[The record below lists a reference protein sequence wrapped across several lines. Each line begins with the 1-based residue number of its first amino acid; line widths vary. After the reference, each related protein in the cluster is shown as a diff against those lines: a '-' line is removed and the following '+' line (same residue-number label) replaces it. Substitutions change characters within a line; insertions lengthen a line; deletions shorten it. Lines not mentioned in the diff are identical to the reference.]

1 MKKLVLSALALAAVV
16 LFARPSFAEHAHDSG
31 STAQAAPEDTAAPAE
46 MMCDHENMLQQS
58 LQKMRAQMAQI
69 NQTRDQKKRQ
79 KLLQEHNKSMRD
91 SIGIL
96 REMMAEMAVGLAP
109 SGPMAGRMM
118 SGNRAGAGKMGG
130 NMTGMKCDHMKMP
143 LSGQHEGNADA
154 AAVARSNP
162 DQAAGSGD
170 APAGSAKKLWTCP
183 MHPDVVQ
190 DHPGICQKCG
200 MDLLDKEQM
209 EAPSSS
215 GQSSTIDPMRCDHRM
230 GGMKGCCM
238 GGDGAKCG
246 HRMGSG
252 MKCDHKMS
260 GAGQPMKG
268 MAGRHMN
275 AMLALMEQMLAHNEA
290 VMAGR
295 R

>member
-1 MKKLVLSALALAAVV
+1 MKKLVISVLALAAV
-16 LFARPSFAEHAHDSG
+16 LFVRPAFAEHAHDSG

-69 NQTRDQKKRQ
+69 KQTRDQKKRQ
-79 KLLQEHNKSMRD
+79 KLLQEHNRSMRD
-91 SIGIL
+91 SIGLL
-96 REMMAEMAVGLAP
+96 REMAAEMAVGPA
-109 SGPMAGRMM
+109 SAGPMAGRMM
-118 SGNRAGAGKMGG
+118 SGNRAGAGMMAG
-130 NMTGMKCDHMKMP
+130 NMMGMKCDHMKMP
-143 LSGQHEGNADA
+143 LSGQQEGNADA

-162 DQAAGSGD
+162 DQAAASGN
-170 APAGSAKKLWTCP
+170 APDGSAKKLWACP

-190 DHPGICQKCG
+190 DHPGICPKCG
-200 MDLLDKEQM
+200 MDLLDKEQL
-209 EAPSSS
+209 EAPASP
-215 GQSSTIDPMRCDHRM
+215 GQSSAIDPMKCDHKM

-238 GGDGAKCG
+238 GGG
-246 HRMGSG
+246 G
-252 MKCDHKMS
+252 MKCDPRMG
-260 GAGQPMKG
+260 GAGQPMMG